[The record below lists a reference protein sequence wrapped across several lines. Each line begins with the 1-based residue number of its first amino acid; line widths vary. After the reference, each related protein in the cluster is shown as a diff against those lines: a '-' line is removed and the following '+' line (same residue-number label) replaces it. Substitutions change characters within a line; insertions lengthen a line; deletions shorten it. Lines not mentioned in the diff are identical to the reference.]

1 MVNHG
6 FFKKND
12 TAYIKQLQ
20 EDVKNLGETVFI
32 RLVSSRTTGNA
43 KQGTQPTLIYKTK
56 KTKAII
62 NRLTPEEV
70 VSSAG
75 IYQHGDLRIQLL
87 EELKFANDSTGDI
100 GERII
105 YQKTTYRI
113 VGRTQ
118 NEAIENK
125 NMLFSYNIRKVG
137 NA

>member
-1 MVNHG
+1 MPNFG
-6 FFKKND
+6 FLKKTD

-20 EDVKNLGETVFI
+20 EDVKNLGEMILI
-32 RLVSSRTTGNA
+32 RFVSGRTDGDP
-43 KQGTQPTLIYKTK
+43 KKGIQPTLIYKTK

-75 IYQHGDLRIQLL
+75 IFQHGDLKIDLL
-87 EELKFANDSTGDI
+87 EELKFANDSTGDV

-105 YQKTTYRI
+105 YQKTTYPI

-118 NEAIENK
+118 NQAIENK
-125 NMLFSYNIRKVG
+125 SMFFSYVVRKVG

>member
-6 FFKKND
+6 FFKKTD

-20 EDVKNLGETVFI
+20 KDIKNLGETILI
-32 RLVSSRTTGNA
+32 RLVSGRTVANA
-43 KQGTQPTLIYKTK
+43 KQGIQPTLVYKTK

-70 VSSAG
+70 ISSAG
-75 IYQHGDLRIQLL
+75 IYQHGDLKIQLL

-100 GERII
+100 GDRII
-105 YQKTTYRI
+105 YQNTTYRI

-125 NMLFSYNIRKVG
+125 SMFFSYIVRKVG

>member
-20 EDVKNLGETVFI
+20 DDVKNLGEAI
-32 RLVSSRTTGNA
+32 LVRYVSGRTQGNA

-56 KTKAII
+56 KTKGII

-75 IYQHGDLRIQLL
+75 IYQHGDLKIELL

-105 YQKTTYRI
+105 YQATTYRI

-118 NEAIENK
+118 NQAIENK
-125 NMLFSYNIRKVG
+125 SMFFSYIVRKVG